1 MCVHGFWLSICRRD
15 GEGLE
20 TGLLWTRW
28 LVSSLAGVRKAAC
41 AATSQLVSELTKED
55 AMTCVPAKMPKKSE
69 EVPTILEETAELLG
83 RAS

>member
-1 MCVHGFWLSICRRD
+1 MDSLLEALQSGAAFRRKR
-15 GEGLE
+15 GP
-20 TGLLWTRW
+20 RQ
-28 LVSSLAGVRKAAC
+28 GVRKAAC

-69 EVPTILEETAELLG
+69 EVPTILEETTELLG